1 MFAFRNIDA
10 DIEEGEYFSISD
22 YFGGG
27 ELFWRVGNYFGG
39 WGIIL
44 GVRNYF
50 GGGVLFLEEMGALV
64 EIFSIVIPKFSSTL
78 Q

>member
-27 ELFWRVGNYFGG
+27 ELFWEWEIIYGGNGGFGG
-39 WGIIL
+39 NIFYCDSQIL
-44 GVRNYF
+44 VYTAVKR
-50 GGGVLFLEEMGALV
+50 LLLLV
-64 EIFSIVIPKFSSTL
+64 D
-78 Q
+78 